1 MREPHTTLTQSGI
14 QLIRGVMLGG
24 LLLALSVC
32 GLAQGGFVSGST
44 GADGAFNPTTSQTV
58 QLPESGV
65 FNFTTITIPT
75 GVTITFQKNS
85 RNTSVIMLATG
96 DVVIRGI
103 LYMNGTSSTGAYGAA
118 GGPGGFRGGNAG
130 WPFEHPDGFPG
141 EGPGGGLGGR
151 RGQDGSASDGGSAGY
166 RFNGTTAGGPLQG
179 AGGQSYGNAN
189 VSLLIGGSGGGGRSA
204 NLASSGTGGGG
215 GGGAILIASSTQIRF
230 EGGELYAYGGNA
242 FNTSGLFQ
250 DYHGGAGAGG
260 SIRLIAN
267 TIQGSPALSVLGG
280 CGGGGCGA
288 RGSLGYIRAEAF
300 DLTQFTPANNDFSR
314 GLPSPAILPNPPSLR
329 IASVGGV
336 NAPANP
342 AASFAANPDITV
354 PTTVTNPVTVSIQ
367 ASNIPLGTVV
377 QITQTTDANAKTT
390 ANSTPLAGTTANS
403 TATASVTLPASGMS
417 VLTATATLNALVA
430 FGRPIHINGERVDKV
445 EIASA
450 FGNQPKITYITA
462 TGRRVKWPE

>member
-1 MREPHTTLTQSGI
+1 
-14 QLIRGVMLGG
+14 
-24 LLLALSVC
+24 
-32 GLAQGGFVSGST
+32 
-44 GADGAFNPTTSQTV
+44 
-58 QLPESGV
+58 
-65 FNFTTITIPT
+65 
-75 GVTITFQKNS
+75 
-85 RNTSVIMLATG
+85 
-96 DVVIRGI
+96 
-103 LYMNGTSSTGAYGAA
+103 
-118 GGPGGFRGGNAG
+118 
-130 WPFEHPDGFPG
+130 
-141 EGPGGGLGGR
+141 
-151 RGQDGSASDGGSAGY
+151 
-166 RFNGTTAGGPLQG
+166 
-179 AGGQSYGNAN
+179 
-189 VSLLIGGSGGGGRSA
+189 
-204 NLASSGTGGGG
+204 
-215 GGGAILIASSTQIRF
+215 
-230 EGGELYAYGGNA
+230 
-242 FNTSGLFQ
+242 
-250 DYHGGAGAGG
+250 
-260 SIRLIAN
+260 
-267 TIQGSPALSVLGG
+267 
-280 CGGGGCGA
+280 
-288 RGSLGYIRAEAF
+288 
-300 DLTQFTPANNDFSR
+300 
-314 GLPSPAILPNPPSLR
+314 LR